1 MIFMDIHV
9 GGKIPDAHTHTH
21 SHTASLVARE
31 GYFSRVTMWHNWA
44 SLFGVCSLWCKWRG
58 ACERECCVFSPPGP
72 LPGAEAVTSHQP
84 NSNLGPGGLGP
95 KGSGHTRRRG
105 RREQHPAGAVGGG
118 VEQHPAVVQAMLKR

>member
-1 MIFMDIHV
+1 M
-9 GGKIPDAHTHTH
+9 
-21 SHTASLVARE
+21 AR
-31 GYFSRVTMWHNWA
+31 GMRK
-44 SLFGVCSLWCKWRG
+44 GVLCFFAAR
-58 ACERECCVFSPPGP
+58 
-72 LPGAEAVTSHQP
+72 PGAEAVTSHQP